1 MSPYPWLALNLSAIY
16 LVLGIFSPFWGVWLE
31 SVGLQSEQIGL
42 LLGIGFAM
50 RLCGS
55 LTIMRQAKRAERLI
69 PIARLLVWGGL
80 LSFAGFYLSS
90 QFWVILLFTLLIN
103 FIYPTLLPL
112 SDAIAA
118 RMVIQVNLDY
128 GNVRLWGSAAFIVGA
143 TLIGFVIEH
152 LGPAWILH
160 GIVLCLLLAGFCIHA
175 PMSPAPRTIG
185 QENESQ
191 GYGKLLRDKSFLNF
205 LVIEA
210 LIFGSHSAY
219 NSFSAI
225 YWHSQ
230 GFAASTISL
239 LWTTGVVFEI
249 IMFAVSRRLL
259 ANWTPERLLCWAAI
273 GAVIRWVTLGSSLE
287 LWLLFPAQ
295 ALHSFTYALAHLGAM
310 RYLAQRLPREAII
323 SGQTLYSAIGQSLSL
338 ALFTVLSGVL
348 YRYMH
353 QNVFLVMAVIVL
365 PVFYLIWR
373 AKQLEPVVAVK

>member
-1 MSPYPWLALNLSAIY
+1 LD
-16 LVLGIFSPFWGVWLE
+16 
-31 SVGLQSEQIGL
+31 
-42 LLGIGFAM
+42 
-50 RLCGS
+50 
-55 LTIMRQAKRAERLI
+55 
-69 PIARLLVWGGL
+69 
-80 LSFAGFYLSS
+80 
-90 QFWVILLFTLLIN
+90 FTWH
-103 FIYPTLLPL
+103 
-112 SDAIAA
+112 
-118 RMVIQVNLDY
+118 RVV
-128 GNVRLWGSAAFIVGA
+128 
-143 TLIGFVIEH
+143 
-152 LGPAWILH
+152 
-160 GIVLCLLLAGFCIHA
+160 LLAGFCIHA

-205 LVIEA
+205 LIIEA

-348 YRYMH
+348 YRHMH